1 MERVSLPEEQR
12 KMTAPHQNLLGTSG
26 AVDTEET
33 DSNFNQTVLLL
44 HGDGTNGGTNNT
56 FLDSST
62 GSHTFTRYGNTTQGT
77 FNPFIGDGQYSVRFE
92 QTAGTK
98 GDDLEFTGLNFTNT
112 GSFCVELFFY
122 KSVLGQTNIMF
133 SSDTN
138 DRIQIYIDSSN
149 QFGLNMGGVGTPTFL
164 VASGISAN
172 QWHHFCI
179 TRDSSN
185 NVRGFIDGVLK
196 AYKTSITANQVLN
209 DIHIGSQKND
219 NHHTDGIISNV
230 RFVASSM
237 PSTYDTSETATG
249 TTCFTIPSEALTLTS
264 QGTTGGNVKLLC
276 CQSNRFV
283 DNSNNGFTAVPQIQD
298 TETTGP
304 KVTPFS
310 PFAPNASYSESVH
323 GGSGYFDGTG
333 DYIAVADHGDFHF
346 GTNDLTIEFW
356 MYPIVKVGA
365 DRYICGQSSSGSA
378 ANTAF
383 QIYLNDV
390 SVTGWFRIG
399 SNNRTVTGT
408 VNINSW
414 SHVAVVRQSGVFRIY
429 INGVQEATET
439 DSGSINNPGGVLAIG
454 RVGAHNSDYF
464 NGYIAN
470 FNLINGTCK
479 YPDGTTFSIPTAPVS
494 AHSNTKLLALF
505 TNASVIDQTMKN
517 NIETVGD
524 AQLDTTVKKFGTA
537 SIEFPSGDAL
547 QYDSGKSLAL
557 GTGPF
562 TVEFFVRFIDNVN
575 ADGNDGDN
583 SRASIVRSVGTGAGN
598 MVIQRYNGGS
608 GVSSNPQWR
617 VGTETNPQIQVSQ
630 NLSNGVFYHVA
641 MTRDSSNKLR
651 LFVDGTMLGS
661 STSFTT
667 DFPENDFYFANFG
680 RTGGSSRFL
689 NGFLD
694 EIRITKG
701 VARYD
706 SDSGFTAPIK
716 AFPNR

>member
-1 MERVSLPEEQR
+1 
-12 KMTAPHQNLLGTSG
+12 MTAPHQNLLGMSG
-26 AVDTEET
+26 EVAEEEI
-33 DSNFNQTVLLL
+33 DPNFNQTVLLL
-44 HGDGTNGGTNNT
+44 HGDGSNGAHNKS
-56 FLDSST
+56 FVDSSSY
-62 GSHTFTRYGNTTQGT
+62 SHTLTGHGIVGQGT
-77 FNPFIGDGQYSVRFE
+77 FNPFMGDGQYSVRFE
-92 QTAGTK
+92 QFTGDQ

-138 DRIQIYIDSSN
+138 DRIQIYINHLN
-149 QFGLNMGGVGTPTFL
+149 QFGLNMEGTGTATFL

-237 PSTYDTSETATG
+237 PSAYDTSETATG

-264 QGTTGGNVKLLC
+264 QGTTGSNVKLLC

-283 DNSNNGFTAVPQIQD
+283 DNSNNGFTAVPQIQTQTD
-298 TETTGP
+298 GTNTTGP
-304 KVTPFS
+304 KVVPFS
-310 PFAPNASYSESVH
+310 PFAPTASYSESVH
-323 GGSGYFDGTG
+323 GGSIIVSDATS
-333 DYIAVADHGDFHF
+333 DYVDSATSTDFNLASGDF
-346 GTNDLTIEFW
+346 TCEAWI
-356 MYPIVKVGA
+356 YP
-365 DRYICGQSSSGSA
+365 
-378 ANTAF
+378 N
-383 QIYLNDV
+383 
-390 SVTGWFRIG
+390 SVTGTQVVLDLRYS
-399 SNNRTVTGT
+399 SNSSADNIAPIVLSDAKLAFFSASTQTAGT
-408 VNINSW
+408 DNPIRRFAWN
-414 SHVAVVRQSGVFRIY
+414 HVAVQRISGVIY
-429 INGVQEATET
+429 FAVNGKVSSTT
-439 DSGSINNPGGVLAIG
+439 VSNSSNFTGSSTPKLVAGMDY
-454 RVGAHNSDYF
+454 GAGSTYE
-464 NGYIAN
+464 GYISSLRVVKGTGIYGTSN
-470 FNLINGTCK
+470 FNV
-479 YPDGTTFSIPTAPVS
+479 PTAPVTDTGS
-494 AHSNTKLLALF
+494 QTTALLNF
-505 TNASVIDQTMKN
+505 TNASVIDQTMVN

-547 QYDSGKSLAL
+547 QYDSGKGLAL

-575 ADGNDGDN
+575 AAGADGNN
-583 SRASIVRSVGTGAGN
+583 SRASIVRSVGTGSGN
-598 MVIQRYNGGS
+598 MVIQRYSTGT
-608 GVSSNPQWR
+608 PQWR
-617 VGTETNPQIQVSQ
+617 VGTETSPQIQVDQS
-630 NLSNGVFYHVA
+630 LSNGVFYHVA

-661 STSFTT
+661 ATSFTQ

-680 RTGGSSRFL
+680 RAGGGTRFL

-706 SDSGFTAPIK
+706 SDSGFTAPTK
-716 AFPNR
+716 AFANR